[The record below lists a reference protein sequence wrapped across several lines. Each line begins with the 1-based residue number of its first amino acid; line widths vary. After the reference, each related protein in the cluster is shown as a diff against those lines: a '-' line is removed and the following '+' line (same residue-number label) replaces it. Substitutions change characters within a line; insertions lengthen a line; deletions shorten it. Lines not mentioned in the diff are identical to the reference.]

1 MASSWA
7 CVVHLSVV
15 RFDSLPSVYDGYAKF
30 KICSRL
36 PLIRAWFWNLVVIHL
51 WKLQGFLRIFC
62 NIFIK
67 QKQGDGAVQNPY

>member
-36 PLIRAWFWNLVVIHL
+36 PLIRAWFWNLVV
-51 WKLQGFLRIFC
+51 
-62 NIFIK
+62 
-67 QKQGDGAVQNPY
+67 